1 MFAPSGCVQIILAAV
16 LAPLMLSIINR
27 TKALF
32 AGRRGPPW
40 LQPYHDLRK
49 LLYKSAVYS
58 RTTTWVFVA
67 GPLVGC
73 AACLTAL
80 LFLPVAGSA
89 ALISFSGDFLFVA
102 YLLGL
107 GRFFT
112 VLAAWDTGSSF
123 EGMGASRE
131 VFFSALAEPALV
143 LSITTLAVF
152 SHRTSLSDIYGEL
165 GANVLTSSSGPAV
178 LLAALALMVVFLAEN
193 ARIPVDD
200 PNTHLELT
208 MIHEVMVLDHGG
220 PDLAMIQY
228 GACLKLW
235 TIGWLLVGIV
245 TPVQFNG
252 YLLNLVTGL
261 AGMVLLGVATGIVE
275 SVMARLRLLRVP
287 QFLIAAS
294 VLAILALVLVMG

>member
-1 MFAPSGCVQIILAAV
+1 MQIVLAVV

-32 AGRRGPPW
+32 AGRHGQPW

-49 LLYKSAVYS
+49 LLHKAAVYS

-80 LFLPVAGSA
+80 LFLPVAGPA
-89 ALISFSGDFLFVA
+89 ALISFSGDFLLVA

-143 LSITTLAVF
+143 LSVTTLAAF
-152 SHRTSLSDIYGEL
+152 SHRTSLSGIYGEL
-165 GANVLTSSSGPAV
+165 GRQRAGAV
-178 LLAALALMVVFLAEN
+178 VRPGRIVGGLGIDG
-193 ARIPVDD
+193 RIPGRECPD
-200 PNTHLELT
+200 P
-208 MIHEVMVLDHGG
+208 G
-220 PDLAMIQY
+220 
-228 GACLKLW
+228 
-235 TIGWLLVGIV
+235 
-245 TPVQFNG
+245 
-252 YLLNLVTGL
+252 
-261 AGMVLLGVATGIVE
+261 
-275 SVMARLRLLRVP
+275 R
-287 QFLIAAS
+287 
-294 VLAILALVLVMG
+294 

>member
-1 MFAPSGCVQIILAAV
+1 MFAASGCVQIVLAVV

-27 TKALF
+27 TKAFF
-32 AGRRGPPW
+32 AGRHGQPW

-49 LLYKSAVYS
+49 LLHKAAVYS

-80 LFLPVAGSA
+80 FFLPVAGSA
-89 ALISFSGDFLFVA
+89 ALISFPGDFLLVA

-131 VFFSALAEPALV
+131 VLFSALAEPALV
-143 LSITTLAVF
+143 LSVTALAAF
-152 SHRTSLSDIYGEL
+152 SHRTSLSGIYGDL
-165 GANVLTSSSGPAV
+165 GADVLALSSGPAV

-208 MIHEVMVLDHGG
+208 MIHEVMVLDHSG
-220 PDLAMIQY
+220 PDFALIQY
-228 GACLKLW
+228 AACLKLW
-235 TIGWLLVGIV
+235 TIGWLVVGILA
-245 TPVQFNG
+245 PAQFAW
-252 YLLNLVTGL
+252 YPLNLAAGL
-261 AGMVLLGVATGIVE
+261 AGMAVLSVATGIVE

-294 VLAILALVLVMG
+294 VLAILALVLVLR

>member
-1 MFAPSGCVQIILAAV
+1 
-16 LAPLMLSIINR
+16 
-27 TKALF
+27 
-32 AGRRGPPW
+32 
-40 LQPYHDLRK
+40 
-49 LLYKSAVYS
+49 
-58 RTTTWVFVA
+58 
-67 GPLVGC
+67 
-73 AACLTAL
+73 
-80 LFLPVAGSA
+80 
-89 ALISFSGDFLFVA
+89 
-102 YLLGL
+102 
-107 GRFFT
+107 
-112 VLAAWDTGSSF
+112 
-123 EGMGASRE
+123 
-131 VFFSALAEPALV
+131 
-143 LSITTLAVF
+143 
-152 SHRTSLSDIYGEL
+152 L
-165 GANVLTSSSGPAV
+165 GANVLASSSGPAV